1 MYKHIFLHRPIGGG
15 GESYLHMVHSNE
27 RLTIDGKLSVH
38 KIVDGHVLLKDLF
51 VTGMEWFVW
60 KASAEVLFPSLPDIA
75 QRALNAKYSVQQG
88 QDVFQVHLRSMD
100 AWLSGMGKDRND
112 QGNFIMKDILKANPK
127 CAPIDV
133 KSCVEIARKFGGG
146 DNSIVE
152 QLRVFL
158 GAYKKADRTVSSAA
172 LDAMA
177 TLKLAPSE
185 MCPNFI
191 ASIFMTLASAPKD
204 NMITGAEIKTIDKNK
219 NIQDVTLT
227 EEITKSMIVIA
238 NRMGVAQHIATKELG
253 EFRSATVLKFFK
265 KSKPLKQVSVE
276 SMASQCYTALLK
288 HATTKVENPW
298 ATHKGESIKPE
309 IEPTLSL
316 GTHPKGPV
324 EKEKPAALQ
333 AVAYA
338 DGKVVGAHVAMI
350 ANHGF
355 TLNAMVKHKKEGTI
369 THELI

>member
-1 MYKHIFLHRPIGGG
+1 MGWGILFAHGPQAHP
-15 GESYLHMVHSNE
+15 NE
-27 RLTIDGKLSVH
+27 RLTIDGKSSVH
-38 KIVDGHVLLKDLF
+38 KIVDGHRLLKDIF
-51 VTGMEWFVW
+51 VNGMEWFVW
-60 KASAEVLFPSLPDIA
+60 KGEAEVAFPSLPDIA

-88 QDVFQVHLRSMD
+88 QDVFQVLLRSMG
-100 AWLSGMGKDRND
+100 AWTSGMADCKND
-112 QGNFIMKDILKANPK
+112 PSNFITKDIWKANPK
-127 CAPIDV
+127 CSLSDV
-133 KSCVEIARKFGGG
+133 KACVEIARKFGGS
-146 DNSIVE
+146 DNTIIE

-158 GAYKKADRTVSSAA
+158 GAYKQADRTVATNILESMAA
-172 LDAMA
+172 
-177 TLKLAPSE
+177 LKLAPHE

-219 NIQDVTLT
+219 NIPDVTLT

-276 SMASQCYTALLK
+276 SMASKCYTALLK

-309 IEPTLSL
+309 IEPTISF
-316 GTHPKGPV
+316 
-324 EKEKPAALQ
+324 
-333 AVAYA
+333 
-338 DGKVVGAHVAMI
+338 
-350 ANHGF
+350 N
-355 TLNAMVKHKKEGTI
+355 
-369 THELI
+369 